1 MADLIAYIDGGSLG
15 NPGPAGVGVVIE
27 GAARGRIS
35 IGRWIGRQDNN
46 VAEYMAL
53 LEALQHAVSLKA
65 KKLHVYSDSQVVVR
79 QMMGDYRCRSPRLY
93 SLNWVCRKLA
103 GSLEFSIS
111 HIKRELNA
119 EANGLAS
126 AAARRMIQVPAEI

>member
-1 MADLIAYIDGGSLG
+1 MADLTAYIDGGSLG